1 MFANTTPTLHQ
12 HPTQWVSVSAVASI
26 LACWS
31 VSTCRWGVGGVLVG
45 CWWGVRTTPHL
56 RNPQCIRVFQEMLV
70 RWWVF
75 YCKTFFFL
83 HYLTPK
89 SYYDILSE
97 RVVQTWTLP
106 VIKSGFTPTKVPLY
120 TAVSPSPLSTK
131 MKKRPLHHAEAP
143 SLNLVYLS
151 I

>member
-1 MFANTTPTLHQ
+1 MLTPHPNLSESLCLLEFEQGWVFANTQPTLHQ

-45 CWWGVRTTPHL
+45 SLSNTPPTESPVYKGLPRVLGWVLGVL
-56 RNPQCIRVFQEMLV
+56 LQNFL
-70 RWWVF
+70 
-75 YCKTFFFL
+75 FL

-97 RVVQTWTLP
+97 RVVQTRKFSREFSTLP
-106 VIKSGFTPTKVPLY
+106 VIKSGFTPSKPPLY
-120 TAVSPSPLSTK
+120 PS
-131 MKKRPLHHAEAP
+131 
-143 SLNLVYLS
+143 
-151 I
+151 